1 MHRSIGVVLMTLL
14 MVAGGAMAGV
24 GLVGASHVA
33 STSISD
39 QTSGGQT
46 VVVDDVYLP
55 EGGFVAIHDASVNN
69 GGEDVLKSVR
79 GTSGYLE
86 AGNHSNVTVTL
97 DDPLEED
104 QTVVAMPHRDT
115 DGDRAYS
122 FVSSGGEVDG
132 PSTTEE
138 GDIVVDT
145 AEVTVSATVTMSDQ
159 QTDGSTVVVD
169 RTELADGGFIAVH
182 DSSLLDGATLDSV
195 VGVSGYLGAGVH
207 EDVRVELDDELD
219 EEDTLIPMPH
229 RDTNDNE
236 QYDFVDSNGSEDGPY
251 TNADGEIVL
260 TTATVTP
267 SDQATV
273 SMNDTA
279 TSGYYVSVDEAF
291 LPEGGF
297 VTIHDATVTDGAVFD
312 SIRGTSEYLEPGV
325 HEDVGV
331 HLDEPL
337 EEGQTVVPMAHRDT
351 NGNEEYDFPSS
362 EGEEDGPYTTD
373 EGDPVI
379 TTAETTLSA
388 EVEMGDTES
397 NGNTVVVD
405 RADLS
410 EGGFVTIH
418 DATLFDGAV
427 FDSVVGTSEYLE
439 AGHHHDVEVTL
450 DEPVTETRTLVP
462 MAHRDTNDNQQYD
475 FVTSEGGADGP
486 YTDEGDAVVDTARVS
501 VLAQVTFT
509 GEEEVG
515 DTVTVDSVTLHDGG
529 FVTLHDSTLLD
540 GEVIGSVRGT
550 SEYLGPGTH
559 EGVEVEIDEVPGSED
574 TFVAMPHRDTN
585 GNQGYDFV
593 SEEGAADGPYTVNG
607 APHVVPAMVTAEATA
622 SVSISDQSSD
632 GSTVTVDSATL
643 SQGGFVTIHDGTLL
657 DGEVIG
663 SVRGTSDYLEAG
675 SHEDVE
681 VSLDDPYE
689 SDGTAIAM
697 AHFDSNDNEGYDF
710 VDTEGGEDGPYV
722 TDGGDPVLDNAALT
736 VEMDDGME
744 DTEMDG
750 GGSEGDGTDGDGAG
764 FGAVVALVA
773 VVASVLAARRL
784 N

>member
-1 MHRSIGVVLMTLL
+1 M
-14 MVAGGAMAGV
+14 
-24 GLVGASHVA
+24 
-33 STSISD
+33 
-39 QTSGGQT
+39 
-46 VVVDDVYLP
+46 
-55 EGGFVAIHDASVNN
+55 
-69 GGEDVLKSVR
+69 
-79 GTSGYLE
+79 
-86 AGNHSNVTVTL
+86 
-97 DDPLEED
+97 
-104 QTVVAMPHRDT
+104 
-115 DGDRAYS
+115 
-122 FVSSGGEVDG
+122 
-132 PSTTEE
+132 
-138 GDIVVDT
+138 
-145 AEVTVSATVTMSDQ
+145 
-159 QTDGSTVVVD
+159 
-169 RTELADGGFIAVH
+169 
-182 DSSLLDGATLDSV
+182 
-195 VGVSGYLGAGVH
+195 
-207 EDVRVELDDELD
+207 
-219 EEDTLIPMPH
+219 
-229 RDTNDNE
+229 
-236 QYDFVDSNGSEDGPY
+236 
-251 TNADGEIVL
+251 
-260 TTATVTP
+260 
-267 SDQATV
+267 
-273 SMNDTA
+273 
-279 TSGYYVSVDEAF
+279 
-291 LPEGGF
+291 
-297 VTIHDATVTDGAVFD
+297 FD
-312 SIRGTSEYLEPGV
+312 SIRGTSDYLEAGV

-362 EGEEDGPYTTD
+362 EGGEDGPYTTD

-450 DEPVTETRTLVP
+450 DEPVTESQTLVP
-462 MAHRDTNDNQQYD
+462 MAHRDTNDNEEYD
-475 FVTSEGGADGP
+475 FVTSEGGEDGP
-486 YTDEGDAVVDTARVS
+486 YTDEGSAVVDTARVS

-540 GEVIGSVRGT
+540 GAVLESVRGT

-559 EGVEVEIDEVPGSED
+559 EGVEVEIDEVPNGED

-585 GNQGYDFV
+585 GNQQYDFV
-593 SEEGAADGPYTVNG
+593 NEEGAADGPYTFGGSPN
-607 APHVVPAMVTAEATA
+607 VVPAMVTAEATA

-675 SHEDVE
+675 SHSDVE

-697 AHFDSNDNEGYDF
+697 AHLDSNDNEGYDF

-722 TDGGDPVLDNAALT
+722 TDGGDPVLDDAALT

-744 DTEMDG
+744 DTEMDDTESTD
-750 GGSEGDGTDGDGAG
+750 GGSDGDGAG